1 MNILYKTFPKLTG
14 LWVKGYLLSVSKLK
28 SVQSQEKKKILM
40 LKMLQIT
47 ESISWNKESALQS
60 QAMENTAWHYLSTKM
75 EPLGLYLS
83 TCNKAGFNGVQSQHV
98 LLFWHLNLE
107 MRGTLRVHHFPDA
120 LHQESRKD
128 LKRPDCT
135 ERLKHGH
142 GTAAL
147 PNSILCPD
155 KTKAGSKVTECWWWQ
170 PSIAWFA
177 FRRLRWGH
185 HTAGTAKGWRSKPRN
200 GDFPG

>member
-1 MNILYKTFPKLTG
+1 
-14 LWVKGYLLSVSKLK
+14 
-28 SVQSQEKKKILM
+28 
-40 LKMLQIT
+40 MLQIT

-135 ERLKHGH
+135 ERLKHDMAQQLCQIPFCALTRPRQALRWLNADDGSP
-142 GTAAL
+142 AL
-147 PNSILCPD
+147 PGLPSEGWDGDTTQLGLQ
-155 KTKAGSKVTECWWWQ
+155 KAEGQSQGMVTFQ
-170 PSIAWFA
+170 VKA
-177 FRRLRWGH
+177 
-185 HTAGTAKGWRSKPRN
+185 N
-200 GDFPG
+200 

>member
-1 MNILYKTFPKLTG
+1 
-14 LWVKGYLLSVSKLK
+14 
-28 SVQSQEKKKILM
+28 
-40 LKMLQIT
+40 MLQIT

-147 PNSILCPD
+147 PNSILGPD
-155 KTKAGSKVTECWWWQ
+155 KTKAG
-170 PSIAWFA
+170 
-177 FRRLRWGH
+177 LRWLNADDGSP
-185 HTAGTAKGWRSKPRN
+185 ALPGLPSEGWD
-200 GDFPG
+200 GDTTQLGLQKAEGQSQGMVTFQVKAN